1 MYSTNQDNSNFY
13 DDIHR
18 LIVLCESMLESY
30 IMPQAIYSLLQYM
43 ISVLKIFQSTG
54 LTSEVSNDQ

>member
-1 MYSTNQDNSNFY
+1 MYSTNQENSNFY

-30 IMPQAIYSLLQYM
+30 IMPQAIHSLLQYM
-43 ISVLKIFQSTG
+43 ISVLKIFQNTG
-54 LTSEVSNDQ
+54 LTSESSNDQ

>member
-1 MYSTNQDNSNFY
+1 MYSTNEEISNFY
-13 DDIHR
+13 DDINR

-43 ISVLKIFQSTG
+43 ISVLKIFQLTG
-54 LTSEVSNDQ
+54 LSETPNDQ

>member
-13 DDIHR
+13 DDLNR

-30 IMPQAIYSLLQYM
+30 IMPQAIHSLLQYM
-43 ISVLKIFQSTG
+43 ISVLKIFQNTG
-54 LTSEVSNDQ
+54 LTSEASND